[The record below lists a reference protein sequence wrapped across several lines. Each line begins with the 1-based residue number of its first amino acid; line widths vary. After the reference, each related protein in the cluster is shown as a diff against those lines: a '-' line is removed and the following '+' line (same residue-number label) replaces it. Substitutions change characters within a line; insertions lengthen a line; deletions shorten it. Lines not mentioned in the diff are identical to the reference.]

1 MARVKSEK
9 MFENITLAAEAL
21 FEKHGYIGTTIS
33 RIAKEAGTA
42 PSNVYVYYPS
52 KIEIAFAVFDPWL
65 RERISELE
73 ERVASCA
80 GVREQ
85 LTTLV
90 EGLLSDIAG
99 DESGRTLTL
108 VQALATARKTD
119 EYSPALLHWT
129 EERILGMIARALPDG
144 DPELLRSLA
153 HVLMLAFDGVAL
165 RQNLRRSKEGEDY
178 VVQSIL
184 NLLFFTLTSSRP
196 PVRKNAGGTA
206 RSDDPS

>member
-9 MFENITLAAEAL
+9 MFENITLAAESL

-65 RERISELE
+65 RDRIAELE
-73 ERVASCA
+73 QRVANCTSA
-80 GVREQ
+80 REQ
-85 LTTLV
+85 LSTLV
-90 EGLLSDIAG
+90 EGLLIDIAG
-99 DESGRTLTL
+99 DETGRTLTL
-108 VQALATARKTD
+108 VQALATARKSD

-129 EERILGMIARALPDG
+129 EERILRMISRALPDG
-144 DPELLRSLA
+144 DPALLRSLA

-165 RQNLRRSKEGEDY
+165 RQNLRRTNAGEVDA
-178 VVQSIL
+178 VQAIL
-184 NLLFFTLTSSRP
+184 NLLFFTLSSARG
-196 PVRKNAGGTA
+196 PVQRRVSEMAPE
-206 RSDDPS
+206 DDPS

>member
-9 MFENITLAAEAL
+9 MFENITLAAESL
-21 FEKHGYIGTTIS
+21 FEEHGYIGTTIS

-65 RERISELE
+65 RARITELE
-73 ERVASCA
+73 ERVAACA

-90 EGLLSDIAG
+90 EGLLRDIAG
-99 DESGRTLTL
+99 DETGRTLTL
-108 VQALATARKTD
+108 VQALATAGKTD

-144 DPELLRSLA
+144 DPDLLRSLA

-165 RQNLRRSKEGEDY
+165 RQNLRRSNEGEDY
-178 VVQSIL
+178 VVHSIL
-184 NLLFFTLTSSRP
+184 NLLFFTLTASRA
-196 PVRKNAGGTA
+196 PVQRNAAGTVRTDD
-206 RSDDPS
+206 RS